1 MREELLHF
9 IWNSG
14 TLMKRNLQT
23 HSGEPLHIVNSG
35 TLNTDA
41 GPDFFNA
48 KIKIG
53 TTLWAGNI
61 EIHLKSS
68 DWKNHKHHTD
78 KKYNNVILHVV
89 YHHDAE
95 VCYENGKP
103 IPVLELRNIIPPLM
117 LRKYKQLQLNQ
128 NVIACENLFIIPKEP
143 LLTNWLNRLLVE
155 RLEDKCE
162 HINELLIQN
171 NNNWEETFYTITAR
185 YFGMKINAQPFEWL
199 AQNLP
204 ITVLSKHK
212 NSLLQIEALV
222 FGVAGFL
229 EEPHSDNYI
238 ALMKREF
245 DFMKSKYALEP
256 LDKSIWKFA
265 RTRPAN
271 FPTPRLAQFAML
283 IYKSSHLFSRV
294 LEAKDLPSIKNLY
307 KIPVNEKLNSSLL
320 HSQQSKIKN
329 TEFGDTATELL
340 LINSVIPLMFLYGK
354 KLSLDDLCEK
364 SLSLFEILA
373 PENNAVTRFWKKL
386 NVPVNS
392 SFDSQA
398 LLQLKNNYCARLNCL
413 NCIIGKEILIKNE

>member
-1 MREELLHF
+1 
-9 IWNSG
+9 
-14 TLMKRNLQT
+14 MKRNLQT

-95 VCYENGKP
+95 VCYENGKT

-229 EEPHSDNYI
+229 EEPHSENYI

-245 DFMKSKYALEP
+245 DFMKSKYTLEP

-271 FPTPRLAQFAML
+271 FPTSRLAQFAML

-340 LINSVIPLMFLYGK
+340 LINSVIPVMFLYGK
-354 KLSLDDLCEK
+354 KVLLDDLCEK